1 MSPTGGELGPHPTC
15 GDFRSLPLAAWASI
29 HEQFVVSDECDEV
42 SLGVATSTPTAFTIT
57 LDRSD
62 GSSVGLDLTCEA
74 GDGPWIIDSVNG
86 GLAGCWNEANPSK
99 QVRPGD
105 LILEV
110 NGQTVSEFRDL
121 VFACRKQVLAF
132 TLLRRELC
140 DESGSCSPR
149 SSDRKAKPIATL
161 AGDIQAN
168 ASLVDAVRGKLTS
181 KAHASGGEPRSE
193 CTSLAQLG
201 ETLRERLG
209 LHALA
214 ISPST
219 SPTNLSSV
227 NWSWSPDFSV
237 INAAVE
243 ESPFFLS
250 ETYREAKEHDGA
262 RGSARKAFSTFRNV
276 KKWKILS
283 GVPGNPTRKQVHGGM
298 RVVKSNAKK
307 MASKTLSGLAKIR
320 TVRSRISS
328 AVKGFRSTGSWIRQ
342 GYVPNASHD
351 AAFDENEFDI
361 AGLHKKSSL
370 ATGSPSY
377 MADIMEYVKENTQN
391 AQVPEKAQK
400 RIDYVKEKAKEK
412 VIEAS
417 TLLSERVS
425 QTAQKG
431 LRTARNFVKYG
442 GA

>member
-1 MSPTGGELGPHPTC
+1 
-15 GDFRSLPLAAWASI
+15 
-29 HEQFVVSDECDEV
+29 
-42 SLGVATSTPTAFTIT
+42 
-57 LDRSD
+57 
-62 GSSVGLDLTCEA
+62 
-74 GDGPWIIDSVNG
+74 
-86 GLAGCWNEANPSK
+86 
-99 QVRPGD
+99 
-105 LILEV
+105 
-110 NGQTVSEFRDL
+110 
-121 VFACRKQVLAF
+121 
-132 TLLRRELC
+132 
-140 DESGSCSPR
+140 
-149 SSDRKAKPIATL
+149 L

-181 KAHASGGEPRSE
+181 EAHASEGEPRSD

-201 ETLRERLG
+201 ETLRSRLG

-276 KKWKILS
+276 KKWKILL
-283 GVPGNPTRKQVHGGM
+283 GVPGNPSRKQVHGGM

-307 MASKTLSGLAKIR
+307 VASKTLSGLAKIR

-328 AVKGFRSTGSWIRQ
+328 AVKGFRSTGSWMRQ

-351 AAFDENEFDI
+351 AAFDENEFDT
-361 AGLHKKSSL
+361 AGLHKKSSS
-370 ATGSPSY
+370 ATGS
-377 MADIMEYVKENTQN
+377 MADIKEYVKENTQN

-431 LRTARNFVKYG
+431 LRTARNLVKYG